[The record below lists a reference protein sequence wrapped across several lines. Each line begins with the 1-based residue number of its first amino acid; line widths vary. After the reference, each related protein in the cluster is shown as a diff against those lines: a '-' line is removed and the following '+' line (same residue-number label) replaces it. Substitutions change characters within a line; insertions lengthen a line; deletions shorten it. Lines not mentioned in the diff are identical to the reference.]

1 MIPCQGAVVTVH
13 DFGIHYYKFLS
24 NCFCSWV
31 QQGSLTPQQISMGIL
46 LFGTKVKTF
55 YTRNWAPHH
64 TIEAGLVVE
73 LYACSK
79 IKIAW
84 GRGIPNSV
92 TPQRK
97 IDNATISEF
106 KTAIT

>member
-1 MIPCQGAVVTVH
+1 
-13 DFGIHYYKFLS
+13 
-24 NCFCSWV
+24 
-31 QQGSLTPQQISMGIL
+31 MGRL
-46 LFGTKVKTF
+46 LFGTKVITF

-73 LYACSK
+73 LYVCSK
-79 IKIAW
+79 IKITA

-97 IDNATISEF
+97 IDKFN
-106 KTAIT
+106 KTMLKITERKKKKIPLV